1 MARVQK
7 KNDRP
12 RRKVVI
18 IIVDGQS
25 DENALSVALAEFF
38 EEKYGQ
44 ETIVL
49 FAQRINDDGTKGGD
63 ITSLYGVNPE
73 TIEKVLNYTTIM
85 PCIRSN
91 NLMPKYV
98 SEIVHIIDSDGAFI
112 PDSAVIYQESPDG
125 QRHHMYTETCILTN
139 DVAGIIKRNHLKQEN
154 IRALLKYQKSGFPIR
169 NYHDTGRK
177 KAPTTKAIVVPYTIF
192 YFSCNLDHFIN
203 NNPNLDYSLKVQFA
217 DVFGRKYGNSLE
229 SFKRYILQH
238 NGRVDMEYEE
248 SWDYIQ
254 QDFNSL
260 RQITNINLLF

>member
-73 TIEKVLNYTTIM
+73 TIEKELNYTTIM

-91 NLMPKYV
+91 N
-98 SEIVHIIDSDGAFI
+98 F
-112 PDSAVIYQESPDG
+112 
-125 QRHHMYTETCILTN
+125 R
-139 DVAGIIKRNHLKQEN
+139 
-154 IRALLKYQKSGFPIR
+154 
-169 NYHDTGRK
+169 
-177 KAPTTKAIVVPYTIF
+177 
-192 YFSCNLDHFIN
+192 
-203 NNPNLDYSLKVQFA
+203 PNFLS
-217 DVFGRKYGNSLE
+217 
-229 SFKRYILQH
+229 
-238 NGRVDMEYEE
+238 
-248 SWDYIQ
+248 
-254 QDFNSL
+254 
-260 RQITNINLLF
+260 